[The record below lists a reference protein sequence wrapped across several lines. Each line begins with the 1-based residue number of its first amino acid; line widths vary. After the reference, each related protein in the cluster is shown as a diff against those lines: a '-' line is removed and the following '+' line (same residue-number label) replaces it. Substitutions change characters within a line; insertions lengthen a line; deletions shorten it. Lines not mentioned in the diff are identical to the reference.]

1 VKVILRADV
10 DRLGNKGD
18 VLDVADGYA
27 RNFLLPRGLALTATR
42 GAIAQA
48 ESMRE
53 ARRRRD
59 IADKDAAE
67 AVRDR
72 LASTVVRIPAQSGA
86 DGRLFGSVTAGD
98 VADAIVAQLG
108 VELDRRRLHL
118 DEPIRALGVHDMTLR
133 LHPEVEAHVSVEVV
147 AR

>member
-1 VKVILRADV
+1 MKVILRSDV

-27 RNFLLPRGLALTATR
+27 RNFLLPRGLALAATK

-53 ARRRRD
+53 ARQRRD
-59 IADKDAAE
+59 VAEKEAAE
-67 AVRDR
+67 GVRDR
-72 LASTVVRIPAQSGA
+72 LSATVVRIPAQSGT

-98 VADAIVAQLG
+98 VADAIVSQLG

-118 DEPIRALGVHDMTLR
+118 DEPIRALGVHDVTLR
-133 LHPEVEAHVSVEVV
+133 LHAEVDAHVSVEVV